1 MGGSETTGIRKRVFE
16 SVGNR
21 DSKILLFHKK
31 NNGTKF
37 AIVWLLRQDA
47 FESSEEKVKFILG
60 IQIRKRSK

>member
-47 FESSEEKVKFILG
+47 F
-60 IQIRKRSK
+60 